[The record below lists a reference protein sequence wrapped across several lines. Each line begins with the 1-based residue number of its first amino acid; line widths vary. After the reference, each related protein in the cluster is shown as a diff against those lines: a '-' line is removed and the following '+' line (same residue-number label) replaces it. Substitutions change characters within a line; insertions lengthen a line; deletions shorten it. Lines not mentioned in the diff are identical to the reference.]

1 MDTRLLRTYIAAARL
16 QNFHQAAEKLFLA
29 QPTVS
34 AHIRLLESELG
45 CELFERTGK
54 RVRLTAAGE
63 RFLPHAQRV
72 LDSLEAAMHD
82 LTAWQQGYET
92 RLSIMASPVVAAST
106 LPSLLKRFTRQY
118 PRVEV
123 MVLSGTS
130 PETGEQV
137 AAGVADIGLSRM
149 PAAGTE
155 TESTILY
162 HDPVLLVGPRSCLD
176 DTGATPDWR
185 RLLASHM
192 LLTRNHPM
200 YWDDLLLALSQQ
212 NVPLRTLAVDRVD
225 VTKRMV
231 EEGLGVSFL
240 PQSAIVRE
248 LAEGRL
254 VEVEVDDFP
263 LPIAATYV
271 VVPTSRSVPHAARW
285 FREMLFEVYPQ
296 AAEAR
301 RTAGG

>member
-1 MDTRLLRTYIAAARL
+1 MDTRLLRTFVAAARL

-34 AHIRLLESELG
+34 SHVRLLETELG
-45 CELFERTGK
+45 CNLFERIGK

-72 LDSLEAAMHD
+72 LDALEAAMHD
-82 LTAWQQGYET
+82 LAAWQQGYET
-92 RLSIMASPVVAAST
+92 RLSIMASPVIAAST
-106 LPSLLKRFTRQY
+106 LPSLLKQFTRLN

-123 MVLSGTS
+123 MVLSGVS
-130 PETGEQV
+130 PEIGDCIARGE
-137 AAGVADIGLSRM
+137 ADIGLSRM
-149 PAAGTE
+149 PSSHPE
-155 TESTILY
+155 TTTHPLY
-162 HDPVLLVGPRSCLD
+162 RDPVLLVGPRSCLD

-212 NVPLRTLAVDRVD
+212 GVPLRTLAVDRVD

-231 EEGLGVSFL
+231 EEGIGVSFL
-240 PQSAIVRE
+240 PRSAIVQE
-248 LAEGRL
+248 LSDGRL
-254 VEVEVDDFP
+254 VEVEMPDFP
-263 LPIAATYV
+263 LPVAATYV
-271 VVPTSRSVPHAARW
+271 VTPTQRPIPQAVRW
-285 FREMLFEVYPQ
+285 FLKTLEEVYPVP
-296 AAEAR
+296 E
-301 RTAGG
+301 T

>member
-1 MDTRLLRTYIAAARL
+1 MDTRLLRTFLAAARL

-34 AHIRLLESELG
+34 AHIRLLEQELG
-45 CELFERTGK
+45 CDLFERTGK
-54 RVRLTAAGE
+54 RVRLTAAGD
-63 RFLPHAQRV
+63 RFLVHAQHV
-72 LDSLEAAMHD
+72 LDALDAAVHD

-106 LPSLLKRFTRQY
+106 LPALLKQFTRQY

-123 MVLSGTS
+123 MVQSGVS
-130 PETGEQV
+130 SHEIGRDV
-137 AAGVADIGLSRM
+137 ATAVADIGLSRM
-149 PAAGTE
+149 PSSSAE
-155 TESTILY
+155 TESYVLY
-162 HDPVLLVGPRSCLD
+162 TDPVLLVGPRSCLD

-200 YWDDLLLALSQQ
+200 YWDDILLALAQQ
-212 NVPLRTLAVDRVD
+212 SIPLRLLAVDRVD

-240 PQSAIVRE
+240 PKSAIVRE
-248 LAEGRL
+248 LTDGRL
-254 VEVEVDDFP
+254 VEVEAHDLP
-263 LPIAATYV
+263 LPMSATYV
-271 VVPTSRSVPHAARW
+271 VTPTGRPLPQAARW
-285 FREMLFEVYPQ
+285 FLQTLREVYPD
-296 AAEAR
+296 AAEAVS
-301 RTAGG
+301 

>member
-1 MDTRLLRTYIAAARL
+1 MDTRLLRTFVAAARL

-34 AHIRLLESELG
+34 SHIRLLETELD
-45 CELFERTGK
+45 CHLFERIGK

-82 LTAWQQGYET
+82 LAAWQQGYET
-92 RLSIMASPVVAAST
+92 RLSIMASPVIAAST
-106 LPSLLKRFTRQY
+106 LPSLLKQFTRLN

-123 MVLSGTS
+123 MVLSGVS
-130 PETGEQV
+130 HETGDCIARGE
-137 AAGVADIGLSRM
+137 ADIGLSRA
-149 PAAGTE
+149 PSANPETATAA
-155 TESTILY
+155 LY
-162 HDPVLLVGPRSCLD
+162 RDPVLLVGPRSCLD

-212 NVPLRTLAVDRVD
+212 GIPLRTLAVDRVD

-231 EEGLGVSFL
+231 EEGIGVSFL
-240 PQSAIVRE
+240 PRSAIVHE
-248 LAEGRL
+248 LSDGRL
-254 VEVEVDDFP
+254 VEVEVADFV
-263 LPIAATYV
+263 LPVAATYV
-271 VVPTSRSVPHAARW
+271 ITPTQRPAPQAVRW
-285 FREMLFEVYPQ
+285 FLETLAEVYPSID
-296 AAEAR
+296 R
-301 RTAGG
+301 

>member
-1 MDTRLLRTYIAAARL
+1 MDTRLLRTFIAAARL

-34 AHIRLLESELG
+34 AHIRLLEAELG
-45 CELFERTGK
+45 SDLFERTGK

-72 LDSLEAAMHD
+72 LESLEAAVHD

-92 RLSIMASPVVAAST
+92 RLSIMASPVIAAST
-106 LPSLLKRFTRQY
+106 LPGLLKRFTRLN

-123 MVLSGTS
+123 MVLSGIS
-130 PETGEQV
+130 PEIGNCIAVGE
-137 AAGVADIGLSRM
+137 ADIGLSRM
-149 PAAGTE
+149 PSNHPE
-155 TESTILY
+155 TESVTLY
-162 HDPVLLVGPRSCLD
+162 RDPVMLVGPRSCLD

-200 YWDDLLLALSQQ
+200 YWEDLLLALSQEG
-212 NVPLRTLAVDRVD
+212 VPLRTLAVDRVD

-240 PQSAIVRE
+240 PQSALVRE
-248 LAEGRL
+248 LGDGRL
-254 VEVEVDDFP
+254 VEVEMADMA

-271 VVPTSRSVPHAARW
+271 VTPTHRSIPQAARW
-285 FREMLFEVYPQ
+285 FLKTLDDVYP
-296 AAEAR
+296 ASGR
-301 RTAGG
+301 D